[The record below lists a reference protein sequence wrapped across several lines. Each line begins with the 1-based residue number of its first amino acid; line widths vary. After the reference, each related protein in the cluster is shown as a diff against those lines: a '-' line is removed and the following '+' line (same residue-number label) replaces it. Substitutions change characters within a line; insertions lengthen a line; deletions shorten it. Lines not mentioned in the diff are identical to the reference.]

1 MQKVIEATKTIRMIA
16 FNTKLLFRMSLIL
29 RENLIT
35 TRAICSH
42 EVRKDLKR
50 QRQTIRRGWGIEG
63 KGTFFPSN
71 PKRNYIGE
79 RATMQSIHAPSE
91 RRGIPEKGWV
101 VLWHEQG
108 LGWAN
113 FTPPLSWP
121 GLHPNGHIQGRAVN
135 LPCRQ
140 REKGMVERD
149 TGRDGVWFLG
159 ERGAVRWSVSLD

>member
-1 MQKVIEATKTIRMIA
+1 
-16 FNTKLLFRMSLIL
+16 MSLIL

-50 QRQTIRRGWGIEG
+50 QRQTISRRMGHW
-63 KGTFFPSN
+63 
-71 PKRNYIGE
+71 RE
-79 RATMQSIHAPSE
+79 RDFLSLKSQEELHRRESHHAEHPCPFWKE
-91 RRGIPEKGWV
+91 RCSRKGWV

-113 FTPPLSWP
+113 FTPHLSWP
-121 GLHPNGHIQGRAVN
+121 GLHPNGHIQGRAIN

-149 TGRDGVWFLG
+149 TGRGGVWFLE
-159 ERGAVRWSVSLD
+159 ERGAMRWSVSLD